1 VLTDVEVQARKLRSL
16 QAAAN
21 EHLEEAFVC
30 ANLLVQEEEEPE
42 PETEDLD
49 MAQEYEAFCRK
60 LESVND
66 ETFEDAAPPLDMTGE
81 HLQVA
86 PPSEEEQAR
95 QNVINALWASKET
108 LDQARRDFE
117 ERDIRRA
124 QELNANKVAAENGE
138 STSDDSPEDFD
149 VRRVQRYREI
159 TRALIEAG
167 TAYAETKREAFEAGV
182 PLPFVDTETVCAA
195 MDEDDDGLGYTIS
208 HEQELVASAPSPVV
222 RRWLAK
228 VPEGVDVGSPS
239 LGSPAFGSERRSEA
253 DEWEAE
259 EMEISDSR
267 SMLAEGRERA
277 RIDLWRKVCGHSK
290 EE

>member
-159 TRALIEAG
+159 SLRSRSA
-167 TAYAETKREAFEAGV
+167 TAFRRHRDSLRSHGRRRRWARVHDFARAGV
-182 PLPFVDTETVCAA
+182 
-195 MDEDDDGLGYTIS
+195 GG
-208 HEQELVASAPSPVV
+208 
-222 RRWLAK
+222 
-228 VPEGVDVGSPS
+228 
-239 LGSPAFGSERRSEA
+239 FGSFA
-253 DEWEAE
+253 GCATVACKGAGGCGCG
-259 EMEISDSR
+259 
-267 SMLAEGRERA
+267 LAVFGFA
-277 RIDLWRKVCGHSK
+277 CFW
-290 EE
+290 